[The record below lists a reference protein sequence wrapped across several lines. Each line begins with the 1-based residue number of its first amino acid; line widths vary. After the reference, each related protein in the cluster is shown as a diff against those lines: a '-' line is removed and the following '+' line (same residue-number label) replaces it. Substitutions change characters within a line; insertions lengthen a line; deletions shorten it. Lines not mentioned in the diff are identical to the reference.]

1 MVATSAGVFISS
13 AMAEDIIAAG
23 VGIAGLVG
31 ALLPDALDGNRAAAK
46 NRESA
51 REIVK
56 SIQQ

>member
-13 AMAEDIIAAG
+13 AMAEDIIATG
-23 VGIAGLVG
+23 VGIAGLFG
-31 ALLPDALDGNRAAAK
+31 ALLPDALDGNRAAAE